1 MGNFSFCCGQS
12 IVGGDS
18 MGIKEDKIV
27 EEYLQNIL
35 SEIKNKEIHEEI
47 RLEIIGHIEDLYET
61 YLDEGLTNEEAI
73 KKAILEM
80 GDAKLIGEK
89 LNKIHKGKIEF
100 GIVIPSILMCLFGIF
115 LMFFMVDY
123 TTYFKKSM
131 GIKTF
136 ISWIIGLIFA
146 AILYKFDYRRM
157 NKYCTKIFIIT
168 NLILFFQLFFGN
180 SINGVR
186 KFIQIGNINA
196 DVTSIYLFLMCITLP
211 GVLEKIKEE
220 KNKKIFYLIAVYA
233 IPSFL
238 IMIMPSMMHLMIYNA
253 IFIVVAINSKFS
265 WKYIIPM
272 PMAVLGTII
281 VQIINSPYL
290 IERLICFF
298 DINRNPNGMSYMNKQ
313 IDSLIKLSGAF
324 GNGIDKNIQLL
335 PEAHTDFI
343 FMCIVYSCGWIVAI
357 TFIALVVF
365 FLARLIKSSKLVKD
379 NYGKSIV
386 MAFTTLFFIEFSWN
400 ILMNLNLMPIMGI
413 SCPFISYGGTAMIIN
428 TASIG
433 IIMSVYRRKSYT
445 AINA

>member
-1 MGNFSFCCGQS
+1 
-12 IVGGDS
+12 
-18 MGIKEDKIV
+18 MGIKGDKRV
-27 EEYLQNIL
+27 EEYLDKVL
-35 SEIKNKEIHEEI
+35 SEIKNKEVYEEI
-47 RLEIIGHIEDLYET
+47 RLEITGHIEDLYET
-61 YLDEGLTNEEAI
+61 YLEEGLTSEEAI

-89 LNKIHKGKIEF
+89 LNKIHKGKIEL
-100 GIVIPSILMCLFGIF
+100 GIVIPSILMCFFGIF

-123 TTYFKKSM
+123 NRYFNKTM
-131 GIKTF
+131 GIKT
-136 ISWIIGLIFA
+136 IMSWIIGLVFA
-146 AILYKFDYRRM
+146 IMLYKFDYR
-157 NKYCTKIFIIT
+157 KIKKHCTKIFIVT
-168 NLILFFQLFFGN
+168 NLIVFFQLFFG
-180 SINGVR
+180 SDINGLR
-186 KFIQIGNINA
+186 IFIQMGNFSANI
-196 DVTSIYLFLMCITLP
+196 TSIYLFLMCITLP

-238 IMIMPSMMHLMIYNA
+238 IMIMPSMMNLMIYNA

-272 PMAVLGTII
+272 PMAVLSII
-281 VQIINSPYL
+281 MVQIINSSYL
-290 IERLICFF
+290 MERLIYFF
-298 DINRNPNGMSYMNKQ
+298 DINRNPNGMGYMNKQ
-313 IDSLIKLSGAF
+313 IDSLIKLSGIF

-365 FLARLIKSSKLVKD
+365 FLVRLIKSSKLIKD
-379 NYGKSIV
+379 SYGKSIV
-386 MAFTTLFFIEFSWN
+386 MAFTTLFFMEFSWN

-433 IIMSVYRRKSYT
+433 VIMSVYRRKIYT